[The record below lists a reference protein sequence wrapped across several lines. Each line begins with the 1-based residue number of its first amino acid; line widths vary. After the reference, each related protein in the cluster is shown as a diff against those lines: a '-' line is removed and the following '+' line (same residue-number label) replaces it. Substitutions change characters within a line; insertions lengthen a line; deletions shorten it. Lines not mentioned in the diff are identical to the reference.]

1 MRDLGYIALIVLLL
15 FVVKSDYD
23 IYAEANYNLLS
34 PPITLHHSSNFLWR
48 YSVTLEDK
56 RGYRFT
62 LSGISA
68 LSNRIGQEYEEG
80 DIVTI
85 KQTNNFHKKKINK

>member
-1 MRDLGYIALIVLLL
+1 MKDITYVVLIVMLLL
-15 FVVKSDYD
+15 VIKSDYNT
-23 IYAEANYNLLS
+23 YAEANYNLLS
-34 PPITLHHSSNFLWR
+34 PPITLHHSSNFLWWHN
-48 YSVTLEDK
+48 VTLEDK

-62 LSGISA
+62 LSGMST